1 MQELPYMKMF
11 PLLLASLL
19 LAFLIPTQLPA
30 EEKESVAN
38 GPKTI
43 LMVGNSLTYTWNIPA
58 ILEKFAADT
67 QRTLKV
73 TSHVA
78 GGKDLAW
85 HWVTSTKENQPTA
98 KDVLTK
104 GGYDLVILQEFS
116 NILLKPEGRE
126 SFSQMLP
133 QYLEVIRSGSMNVML
148 YMAHPTRKE
157 VDLEGIRPI
166 IDTYTTKADEFGLV
180 CAPAALAFA
189 RSSEKFPQLALIDN
203 QTDRKYAQN
212 KAATHQSPYGSYLA
226 ACTLYAAIYNQSPV
240 GLTYHGAFDRTTP
253 LPIEA
258 ADALSAQE
266 IAWEV
271 WQEYSK
277 NRPVQA
283 KTP

>member
-1 MQELPYMKMF
+1 MKMF